1 LSFLGNTR
9 IMAYGW
15 LAAGPRMSLQSDK
28 IAPSARQGRLASR
41 LNGVLQTSGDPT
53 MMLAL
58 TALTDNRKRIA
69 ILALLSFI
77 ALC

>member
-1 LSFLGNTR
+1 MVGSLRARECRLPSD
-9 IMAYGW
+9 A
-15 LAAGPRMSLQSDK
+15 LAA
-28 IAPSARQGRLASR
+28 SARQGRLASR